1 MVETTT
7 KTQKPTTTM
16 VETTTTTQKPNNP
29 IITKLNIIDNKNY
42 NSKIPKIDTIYNYNG
57 TNNYDITYNYNY

>member
-1 MVETTT
+1 
-7 KTQKPTTTM
+7 M